1 MIDIISTNENL
12 VISKGEGVYPSPP
25 PSSPGADVKVSPA
38 VTGITGESPGAREGS
53 AVQLSPAIQTNT
65 VKVDRGE
72 AYREKIEE
80 KELKETI
87 QRLNDRL
94 GGLDREVLLKM
105 DERIGKYY
113 VSVVDKES
121 KEIIREF
128 PPEEIRTFIARFME
142 YNDKLAGV
150 TDLRSLI
157 VNLEV

>member
-12 VISKGEGVYPSPP
+12 VINKGEGVYPSPP
-25 PSSPGADVKVSPA
+25 PASPGADVKVNA
-38 VTGITGESPGAREGS
+38 GVAGITGESPGAREGA
-53 AVQLSPAIQTNT
+53 AVQLSPAFQNNP
-65 VKVDRGE
+65 VKVDQGQV
-72 AYREKIEE
+72 YRDEIEE

-87 QRLNDRL
+87 KRLNDRL

-105 DERIGKYY
+105 DERIGRYY
-113 VSVVDKES
+113 VSVIDKES
-121 KEIIREF
+121 GDIIREF

>member
-12 VISKGEGVYPSPP
+12 VINKGEGAYPSPP
-25 PSSPGADVKVSPA
+25 PSSPGADVNA
-38 VTGITGESPGAREGS
+38 DVTGITGESPGAREGS
-53 AVQLSPAIQTNT
+53 TVQLSPAVQPDT

-72 AYREKIEE
+72 DYRKEMEE
-80 KELKETI
+80 KELKDTI
-87 QRLNDRL
+87 KRLNDRL
-94 GGLDREVLLKM
+94 SGLDREVLLKM

-113 VSVVDKES
+113 VSVIDKES
-121 KEIIREF
+121 KNIIREF

-142 YNDKLAGV
+142 YNDKMSTT

>member
-12 VISKGEGVYPSPP
+12 VINKGEGAYPSPP
-25 PSSPGADVKVSPA
+25 PSSPGADGKVNAA
-38 VTGITGESPGAREGS
+38 VTGITGESPGAGES
-53 AVQLSPAIQTNT
+53 STVQLSQAVQPDT

-72 AYREKIEE
+72 VYRKEMEE
-80 KELKETI
+80 KELKDTI
-87 QRLNDRL
+87 KRLNDRL
-94 GGLDREVLLKM
+94 AGLDREVQLKM
-105 DERIGKYY
+105 DERIGRYY
-113 VSVVDKES
+113 VSVIDKES

-142 YNDKLAGV
+142 YNEKMSGM